1 MRDAKPNESEWNSS
15 DYKTAIKTVKTGEDG
30 KMPTFKNDL
39 REMWK
44 NLKHREV
51 GMFVD
56 FDESTSAG
64 AGAEPIVGAN
74 NVNEN

>member
-1 MRDAKPNESEWNSS
+1 M
-15 DYKTAIKTVKTGEDG
+15 KTGEDG

-64 AGAEPIVGAN
+64 AVAEPVVEAN
-74 NVNEN
+74 DVNEN